1 MKRKNDKTYSIN
13 ISHKLD
19 EIIERGTEIKR
30 EDILNAEDIK
40 YKRILQGNNN
50 SYDEWGFLDKFKD
63 KEENMK

>member
-1 MKRKNDKTYSIN
+1 MIRKNDKAYSIN

-19 EIIERGTEIKR
+19 EIIERGTEINR

-50 SYDEWGFLDKFKD
+50 SYDEWGFLDKFKE